1 MTLTDDLSADLLML
15 SLVCQTSQFCVQN
28 SFRSVSFVLLVWSDS
43 ASPVT
48 RVLKNKYSLCTML
61 KRGNSVT
68 DMCDSE
74 TVMDAIHPR
83 FLEKPIV
90 VYRGTVLSK
99 IIN

>member
-1 MTLTDDLSADLLML
+1 
-15 SLVCQTSQFCVQN
+15 
-28 SFRSVSFVLLVWSDS
+28 
-43 ASPVT
+43 
-48 RVLKNKYSLCTML
+48 ML

-90 VYRGTVLSK
+90 VYRGTVLSE
-99 IIN
+99 IINYLTNYYVIALLTYLG